1 MTPPAPRAHL
11 AILAILC
18 AMLLPLHR
26 AAAALG
32 TLDASF
38 NIPATRLV
46 LDPVRPRMYASITGS
61 NCVAVIDTSTLRV
74 ITTVPV
80 GSGPIGMAE
89 SADGSTLYVA
99 NSGSTT
105 TGVSVIDLTSLQTVS
120 SLPTPE
126 EPSDIAVGYHNQL
139 YLTPAGDDDYGIMQ
153 IDAATGVFQESFDDG
168 GDVFVYGGGFLA
180 VSPDMKTLYFGN
192 SGISA
197 ATLASFDISTGTAD
211 TLQVNSTTV
220 GSNGEDLELN
230 HSGSVLCFPVGSG
243 QNGYQIAEIPSND
256 IDTVNGYLA
265 TGAYPDNIAF
275 SPDDT
280 VAYTAPDVQDT
291 LMVFNASTC
300 ALTGSFDLPGD
311 AGRLRTDSSGKHLFV
326 SGRIEEDADFTG
338 INVYDTGRAAAVITS
353 TNAAAAETGTA
364 FSYNITASNGPTS
377 YNATGLPAGLTVD
390 TQNGLISGT
399 ATASGVYQ
407 AFVSASNAIGNAMAD
422 LTITVTG
429 TGVTLQTVP
438 LTVTVSGNG
447 AVTNSL
453 FGTTYQTV
461 GSSVTI
467 SATAGTGYN
476 FTGWTGAVTSS
487 SNPLTLTITSTTSI
501 QANFASNGFGTLV
514 ALLNIPAARFAED
527 PIRPRIYASI
537 TGSNSVAVIDTST
550 LSVVGMVTVGDSP
563 VGLAVSKDGSTLY
576 VANSGDTTNSITVI
590 NLATLQVETS
600 LSTPVIPSDI
610 AIGYGNQLYL
620 TPATDSGEEGIMQVD
635 AGTGNFQEQFTGGA
649 FVYEGGFLAVSP
661 DQKTLYFGNSGIS
674 GSTLASI
681 DISSGT
687 AVGLETNGSGENGED
702 LEISH
707 NGLFVCYPNGG
718 GQSSGYEIDELQAS
732 DIDTV
737 NGSFDT
743 GAYPDNIA
751 FSPDDAFAYTVPF
764 DQSEVRVFNTNT
776 FTQTGSFSVPGD
788 DAGRLIVDSSG
799 NYLLVAALLSPY
811 DTPVGVAIYNTG
823 RLGSTITSA
832 TSAVTVTGYSFNYDV
847 TATNSPTSYNAS
859 NLPPGL
865 SIDTGSGII
874 SGTTTTSGTWQAVV
888 SASNAIGVAMGNLNI
903 TVLSTAP
910 TAALTVTVAGS
921 GGVTGGYLG
930 TTYPA
935 IGATISLT
943 ATAAPGSVFTS
954 WSGGITSSS
963 NPLVFVLES
972 ATSVQANFASTAAV
986 VMSYSESSLNYGS
999 QFSYQITASGIG
1011 PFTYGA
1017 TGLPSGLTVNPST
1030 GLISGSLGNAGNF
1043 NAVLTA
1049 TNATTEGYGT
1059 GTLSLRVN
1067 AQETITAGA
1076 GGTASPAGVSYAP
1089 LNSSQTI
1096 TAIPYAGY
1104 LFKDWTG
1111 PSTTS
1116 SNPLVFAMPV
1126 TAQWTANFVPATF
1139 YVGSYS
1145 GALSSGTPAVAS
1157 SGMLVIKLL
1166 NTSVFTGY
1174 LEIAGVRYAIE
1185 SDFSPSNSTQITI
1198 PRRGAAAIT
1207 LYLTLGLT
1215 GGAPVLTGTATD
1227 GTWTSALSTSVTTT
1241 YTASAPCPRAG
1252 LYTLALSATAGP
1264 TGSGYATLSV
1274 SKAGVGTIVGSLADG
1289 TRYSATA
1296 PVEPAGTMAV
1306 YCPLYANKGGLAG
1319 SVTFESATS
1328 TGELTGTLNWWK
1340 PAGPANSAYPPAI
1353 STALQVAGSSYNRL
1367 AGLTGTGGDLDF
1379 SGGKITGTESYPFA
1393 LTPPLKITVPQPG
1406 AHSVSFVLT
1415 PLSGVF
1421 GGTVLDGTK
1430 REAYHGVILQQQGTG
1445 AGYFTDTAG
1454 GGTVSVDITP

>member
-1 MTPPAPRAHL
+1 MTPPSPKAH
-11 AILAILC
+11 LAILC

-32 TLDASF
+32 TLDGSL
-38 NIPATRLV
+38 NLPTSRLV

-61 NCVAVIDTSTLRV
+61 NCVAVIDTSTLQV
-74 ITTVPV
+74 IAMVPV
-80 GSGPIGMAE
+80 GDAPFGMAE

-99 NSGSTT
+99 NSGDTT
-105 TGVSVIDLTSLQTVS
+105 TGISVVDLNALQTINN
-120 SLPTPE
+120 LPTPE
-126 EPSDIAVGYHNQL
+126 TPSDIAVGSHNQL
-139 YLTPAGDDDYGIMQ
+139 YLTPGGDGDEGIMQ
-153 IDAATGVFQESFDDG
+153 VDATTGIFQESFDDEG
-168 GDVFVYGGGFLA
+168 QVLVSGGGFLA
-180 VSPDMKTLYFGN
+180 VSPDLNTLYFGN
-192 SGISA
+192 SG
-197 ATLASFDISTGTAD
+197 TLASFDISTGTAD
-211 TLQVNSTTV
+211 TLQVNSSTV

-230 HSGSVLCFPVGSG
+230 HSGNVLCFPVGAG
-243 QNGYQIAEIPSND
+243 QNGYKIAEIPSND
-256 IDTVNGYLA
+256 IDAASGYLT
-265 TGAYPDNIAF
+265 TGAYPSNITF

-280 VAYTAPDVQDT
+280 VAYSAPETQDKM
-291 LMVFNASTC
+291 LVFNASTC
-300 ALTGSFDLPGD
+300 ALTGTFKLPGD
-311 AGRLRTDSSGKHLFV
+311 AVRLRTDSSGKHLFV
-326 SGRIEEDADFTG
+326 AAVIEDYAGFTG
-338 INVYDTGRAAAVITS
+338 IKVYDTGLAAAVITS
-353 TNAAAAETGTA
+353 TNAATA
-364 FSYNITASNGPTS
+364 QLGSPFSYQITATNGPSS
-377 YNATGLPAGLTVD
+377 YNATGLPAGLAVS
-390 TQNGLISGT
+390 TQSGLISGT
-399 ATASGVYQ
+399 ATVSGVFQ
-407 AFVSASNAIGNAMAD
+407 AVISASNAIGVAMAD
-422 LTITVTG
+422 LKVTVPSASP
-429 TGVTLQTVP
+429 TVP
-438 LTVTVSGNG
+438 LNVIISGDG
-447 AVTNSL
+447 AVTSGL
-453 FGTTYQTV
+453 LGTTYQTV
-461 GSSVTI
+461 GATVII
-467 SATAGTGYN
+467 SATASMGYN
-476 FTGWTGAVTSS
+476 FTGWTGAITSG

-501 QANFASNGFGTLV
+501 QANFTPNGFGNLV
-514 ALLNIPAARFAED
+514 TLLNIPATRFAAD

-537 TGSNSVAVIDTST
+537 TGSNCVAVIDTST
-550 LSVVGMVTVGDSP
+550 LSVVGMITVGDSP
-563 VGLAVSKDGSTLY
+563 VGLAVTPDGSTLY
-576 VANSGDTTNSITVI
+576 VANSGDTTNSISVV
-590 NLATLQVETS
+590 NLAALQVETS

-620 TPATDSGEEGIMQVD
+620 TPATDSGEDGIMQVD

-649 FVYEGGFLAVSP
+649 FVYEGGLLAVSP
-661 DQKTLYFGNSGIS
+661 DQKTLYFGNSGVD
-674 GSTLASI
+674 GSALASI
-681 DISSGT
+681 DISTGT
-687 AVGLETNGSGENGED
+687 AVALQVNGSGENGED

-707 NGLFVCYPNGG
+707 NGALLCYPNGG
-718 GQSSGYEIDELQAS
+718 GQGLGYAISELQAGN
-732 DIDTV
+732 INNV
-737 NGSFDT
+737 NGSFAT
-743 GAYPDNIA
+743 GPYPCNIA

-764 DQSEVRVFNTNT
+764 DQSEVRVFDTNN
-776 FTQTGSFSVPGD
+776 FTQTGSFNIPGY

-799 NYLLVAALLSPY
+799 KYLLVAALLSPY
-811 DTPVGVAIYNTG
+811 ETPVGVAIYNTG

-832 TSAVTVTGYSFNYDV
+832 TSAVTVTGSSFNYNV

-921 GGVTGGYLG
+921 GGVSGGYQG
-930 TTYPA
+930 TTYPI

-1059 GTLSLRVN
+1059 GTLSLQVN
-1067 AQETITAGA
+1067 AQQTVTAGV
-1076 GGTASPAGVSYAP
+1076 GGTATPAGVSYAP
-1089 LNSSQTI
+1089 LNSSQTL
-1096 TAIPYAGY
+1096 TATPYTGY

-1111 PSTTS
+1111 PTTSS
-1116 SNPLVFAMPV
+1116 SNPLVIPMPAV
-1126 TAQWTANFVPATF
+1126 AQWTANFVPATF

-1166 NTSVFTGY
+1166 NTSVFMGY